1 MGDSKL
7 FIGALVV
14 IGGFVA
20 IAWFGWFGQAQKT
33 LSAVKNNSVSSGS
46 NQYQPAVRN
55 NTVSPNSNQYHPQ
68 QRR

>member
-20 IAWFGWFGQAQKT
+20 IAWFGWFGPAQKT
-33 LSAVKNNSVSSGS
+33 LSAVKNNSVSSNS
-46 NQYQPAVRN
+46 NQYQPSGGN
-55 NTVSPNSNQYHPQ
+55 NNVNSNQFHQ
-68 QRR
+68 QRRR